1 MYLKHQHF
9 LQYVMMFELFNNKI
23 TIYLRTDISESI
35 HHQIHIVVVNEV
47 KQLQL
52 IIHSLD
58 VVME

>member
-1 MYLKHQHF
+1 MNLKHQHF
-9 LQYVMMFELFNNKI
+9 LKYVMMFVLFNNKI
-23 TIYLRTDISESI
+23 TIYLLSDISESI
-35 HHQIHIVVVNEV
+35 HHEIHITVVNKV